1 MKKSFLL
8 CTMLFAACF
17 VNGAE
22 YLFDTQASC
31 EAEGKTKLGF
41 KDGHHVLKGNCHF
54 WTTQMFK
61 HDPAKKYKISAE
73 VMTESQQPYPSFIFG
88 VVFFD
93 DKGRFIYTKEY
104 VTAPNG
110 FTELA
115 KPMEPSD
122 TVITIKKPAGFKKHR
137 SWHYV
142 LAFEAMEDKSDLP
155 NAKVTTRIKKMDITP
170 ETITLTVDKPTFASY
185 PAGTKVRLHYDLA
198 FYHPINLN
206 KFYENPTANWRT
218 ITASMEIPKGVKGF
232 KPAIIYYDW
241 AKNSKKYFYVRN
253 FKLIEE

>member
-115 KPMEPSD
+115 KKFRLVAAVE
-122 TVITIKKPAGFKKHR
+122 KHHEER
-137 SWHYV
+137 YRALLHNV
-142 LAFEAMEDKSDLP
+142 EMAEVFAKSEV
-155 NAKVTTRIKKMDITP
+155 KVWECRNCGHIAI
-170 ETITLTVDKPTFASY
+170 
-185 PAGTKVRLHYDLA
+185 GTKAPELCPTCA
-198 FYHPINLN
+198 HPKSYFEIHA
-206 KFYENPTANWRT
+206 EN
-218 ITASMEIPKGVKGF
+218 
-232 KPAIIYYDW
+232 Y
-241 AKNSKKYFYVRN
+241 
-253 FKLIEE
+253 

>member
-41 KDGHHVLKGNCHF
+41 KDGCHVLKGNCHF
-54 WTTQMFK
+54 WTTKMLK

-137 SWHYV
+137 NWHYV
-142 LAFEAMEDKSDLP
+142 LAFEANEDNTDLP
-155 NAKVTTRIKKMDITP
+155 NSKVSTRIKNMEIGAD
-170 ETITLTVDKPTFASY
+170 TITLTLSKPTFASY
-185 PAGTKVRLHYDLA
+185 PAGTKVRLHYDLS
-198 FYHPINLN
+198 FFLPVDLNTYYTRPNTKWQTIGGTIN
-206 KFYENPTANWRT
+206 
-218 ITASMEIPKGVKGF
+218 IPYGVKNF
-232 KPAIIYYDW
+232 KPAFIYYHPKDN
-241 AKNSKKYFYVRN
+241 KSVYIRN

>member
-41 KDGHHVLKGNCHF
+41 KDGHHILKGNCHF

-73 VMTESQQPYPSFIFG
+73 VMTESQQPYPSFVFG
-88 VVFFD
+88 LVFFNE
-93 DKGRFIYTKEY
+93 KGRFIYTKEY

-137 SWHYV
+137 HWHYV
-142 LAFEAMEDKSDLP
+142 LAFEAKEDNTDLP
-155 NAKVTTRIKKMDITP
+155 NAKVTTRIKKMEIGAD
-170 ETITLTVDKPTFASY
+170 TITLTLSKPTFASY
-185 PAGTKVRLHYDLA
+185 PAGTKVRLHYDLSFFLPVDLNTYYTRPNA
-198 FYHPINLN
+198 QWKTIGGAIN
-206 KFYENPTANWRT
+206 
-218 ITASMEIPKGVKGF
+218 IPYGVKNF
-232 KPAIIYYDW
+232 KPAFIYYHR
-241 AKNSKKYFYVRN
+241 NSEKSVYIRN